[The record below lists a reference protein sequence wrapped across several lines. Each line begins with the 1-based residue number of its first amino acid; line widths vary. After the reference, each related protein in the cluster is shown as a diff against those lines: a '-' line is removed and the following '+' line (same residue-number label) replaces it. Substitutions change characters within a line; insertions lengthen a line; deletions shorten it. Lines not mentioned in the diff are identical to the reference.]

1 MKLNIEDFERESLK
15 DSVYLLEEQMRMEQE
30 VLEHINRK
38 PAIVVI
44 VDKDKILKQN
54 ESMSDFL
61 PF

>member
-30 VLEHINRK
+30 FLEHINRK

-54 ESMSDFL
+54 ESMSDLL

>member
-15 DSVYLLEEQMRMEQE
+15 DSVYLLEEKMRMEQE

-54 ESMSDFL
+54 ESMSDLL